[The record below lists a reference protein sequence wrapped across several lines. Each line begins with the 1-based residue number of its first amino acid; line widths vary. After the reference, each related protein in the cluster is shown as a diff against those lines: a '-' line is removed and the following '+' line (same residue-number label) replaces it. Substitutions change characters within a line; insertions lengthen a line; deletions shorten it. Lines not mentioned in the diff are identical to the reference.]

1 MLVEV
6 RVPVLAESVAEATL
20 MDWHKQ
26 PGDTVKFGDALID
39 VETDKV
45 TLEVVAPEDGMLVK
59 ILKNGGED
67 VASNELIAQIDTDGQ
82 AVSTAPE
89 PGAEAAPTQAVAAAP
104 EPGAEAASTQP
115 VTEAA
120 PVDPAPAQEPGDA
133 AESAAGTAEPDAEP
147 AGGRE
152 QPLPAEQE
160 TKLSPAVRKLLSEH
174 GLDAG
179 AIPASGDRLTKKE
192 VLDYLEKRGESE
204 QGAEDREQAGADK
217 PAVAGAAVHK
227 PEAGEDSGGAP
238 AGKDKGMENRTQL
251 PDGARKTEAAPEPE
265 SAVKRVPMTRLR
277 RRAAERLLAAQRENA
292 ILTTFNEVNMKP
304 VMELRNRYKDSF
316 EKTHKVKLGFM
327 SFFTKAAVEALKKF
341 PVVNAAVDGTD
352 IIYHDYFDIG
362 IAVSSPRG
370 LVVPVVRAADI
381 LSFAE
386 IEKTISEYGQKARDA
401 KLTIEELTGGT
412 FTITNGGVFGSLL
425 STPIINPPQSAIL
438 GMHKIEERPV
448 AEDGSV
454 VIRPMMYLALSYDHR
469 IIDGREAVS
478 FLVALKEALEDPSR
492 LLLQV

>member
-26 PGDTVKFGDALID
+26 PGDPVKFGDALID

-45 TLEVVAPEDGMLVK
+45 TLEVVAPEDGTLVK
-59 ILKNGGED
+59 ILKNSGED
-67 VASNELIAQIDTDGQ
+67 VESNELIAEIDTDGQ
-82 AVSTAPE
+82 AATPDPDAQADSTEAETAPE
-89 PGAEAAPTQAVAAAP
+89 PE
-104 EPGAEAASTQP
+104 
-115 VTEAA
+115 
-120 PVDPAPAQEPGDA
+120 DA
-133 AESAAGTAEPDAEP
+133 AESVAETAAADAEP
-147 AGGRE
+147 ATDRQ
-152 QPLPAEQE
+152 QPAPAEQQP
-160 TKLSPAVRKLLSEH
+160 KLSPAVRNLLGEH
-174 GLDAG
+174 GLEAG
-179 AIPASGDRLTKKE
+179 AIPASGDRLTKKD
-192 VLDYLEKRGESE
+192 VLDYLEKREEGE
-204 QGAEDREQAGADK
+204 QGAGDGEQAGEDK
-217 PAVAGAAVHK
+217 AAAAPAAIDEPAPGK
-227 PEAGEDSGGAP
+227 DDGSTP
-238 AGKDKGMENRTQL
+238 AGKDKGTENRAQ
-251 PDGARKTEAAPEPE
+251 PPGAERKPEPAPASE
-265 SAVKRVPMTRLR
+265 SAGKRVPMTRLR

-341 PVVNAAVDGTD
+341 PVVNAAVDGSD

-370 LVVPVVRAADI
+370 LVVPVVRAADL

-386 IEKTISEYGQKARDA
+386 IEKTIGDYGQKARDA
-401 KLTIEELTGGT
+401 KLTIEDLTGGT

-438 GMHKIEERPV
+438 GMHKIEERPI
-448 AEDGSV
+448 AEEGAV

-478 FLVALKEALEDPSR
+478 FLVAVKEALEDPSR